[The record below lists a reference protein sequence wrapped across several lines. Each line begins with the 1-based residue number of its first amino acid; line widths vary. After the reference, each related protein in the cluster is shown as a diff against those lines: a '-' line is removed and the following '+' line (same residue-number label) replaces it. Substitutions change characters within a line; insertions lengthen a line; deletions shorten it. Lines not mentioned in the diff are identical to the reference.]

1 MCQKRVV
8 YKSYSADFSFIAID
22 MIAQV
27 ASSYFVYWTHKAKD
41 VINAQKY
48 NILKEELL
56 LMEKLFRKGG
66 SLKSHL

>member
-1 MCQKRVV
+1 M
-8 YKSYSADFSFIAID
+8 YLSACYSFIAID

-48 NILKEELL
+48 NILKEGLL
-56 LMEKLFRKGG
+56 LMEKLFIIMDAISNDRKW
-66 SLKSHL
+66 KW